1 MVHWALN
8 AVAMRHFVHCRK
20 MLDSNLVSQLYTL
33 PDLSDVIFYLLCYKG
48 AITFC
53 RMVILSICSISGLAN
68 CLERS
73 YFVSKYHIFN
83 ILLEVPNLSSSC
95 KKLMPVSNF
104 LLVLPLNLP
113 HSPIFEKTPTFIAEE
128 TARLSLFFFFFLML
142 DTFSHGISELLRREG
157 LSGGH
162 LVQSFCSGSITRAG
176 CSGPCPLT
184 F

>member
-1 MVHWALN
+1 MCHNPPDGNQQPELTPVTEYHFLRDKSVTLPEFWRIHMVHWALN

-20 MLDSNLVSQLYTL
+20 MLDSNPVSQLYTL

-53 RMVILSICSISGLAN
+53 RMVILSICSISGLAD

-95 KKLMPVSNF
+95 KKLMPASNF
-104 LLVLPLNLP
+104 LWVLPLNLP

-128 TARLSLFFFFFLML
+128 TARLSLFFSFFL
-142 DTFSHGISELLRREG
+142 
-157 LSGGH
+157 
-162 LVQSFCSGSITRAG
+162 C
-176 CSGPCPLT
+176 
-184 F
+184 